1 MVLAPVLVS
10 KLIHKQSTDFQN
22 PGDNDMSQ
30 NSRIILRYIVVQ
42 IEIKKKKKKKKD
54 KKSIVQIHKINLIVE
69 MKKIIYTLYLISLGS
84 FGLKLDSRSCLTP
97 GVTNTI
103 LLLYK
108 FFLQKGIYVIVVLT
122 NGFLFFVFYFLIKN
136 RLDLRKI
143 VFFSLMVLDF
153 ALMKLS
159 SQIVVVSVG

>member
-42 IEIKKKKKKKKD
+42 IEIKKKKD

-69 MKKIIYTLYLISLGS
+69 MKKNNLRFIFNK
-84 FGLKLDSRSCLTP
+84 FGFIWIEIGL
-97 GVTNTI
+97 
-103 LLLYK
+103 
-108 FFLQKGIYVIVVLT
+108 
-122 NGFLFFVFYFLIKN
+122 
-136 RLDLRKI
+136 
-143 VFFSLMVLDF
+143 
-153 ALMKLS
+153 
-159 SQIVVVSVG
+159 

>member
-42 IEIKKKKKKKKD
+42 IEIKKKKD

-69 MKKIIYTLYLISLGS
+69 MKKIIYALYLISLGS
-84 FGLKLDSRSCLTP
+84 FGLKLDSRSRLTP

-103 LLLYK
+103 L
-108 FFLQKGIYVIVVLT
+108 
-122 NGFLFFVFYFLIKN
+122 
-136 RLDLRKI
+136 
-143 VFFSLMVLDF
+143 
-153 ALMKLS
+153 
-159 SQIVVVSVG
+159 

>member
-1 MVLAPVLVS
+1 
-10 KLIHKQSTDFQN
+10 
-22 PGDNDMSQ
+22 
-30 NSRIILRYIVVQ
+30 
-42 IEIKKKKKKKKD
+42 
-54 KKSIVQIHKINLIVE
+54 
-69 MKKIIYTLYLISLGS
+69 MKKIIYALYLISLSS
-84 FGLKLDSRSCLTP
+84 FGLKLDSRSHLTP

-103 LLLYK
+103 LLVYK

-143 VFFSLMVLDF
+143 VFFSLMVLNF

-159 SQIVVVSVG
+159 SQIVVVSVGQVVKDHASKPNLTCNAKAYHPDRSFELLNAWKTRGIIYEHFFF